1 MNTIDLKWLYKVC
14 EALDE
19 FMNEEY
25 DHRLEFQT
33 LDDLKD
39 MGVCYSTYDDDND
52 EEHELQITLNL
63 FEKSLTVHSDQEAS
77 FTKNFRSYK
86 EIYESIQSWTFDYLY
101 FYGIQH
107 TQNKGGKIWK

>member
-39 MGVCYSTYDDDND
+39 MGVCYTTSEDD
-52 EEHELQITLNL
+52 EHELQITLNL
-63 FEKSLTVHSDQEAS
+63 FEKTLTVYSDYKAS
-77 FTKNFRSYK
+77 FTKTFKSYK
-86 EIYESIQSWTFDYLY
+86 EIYEDIQSWTFDYLY
-101 FYGIQH
+101 FYAIQH
-107 TQNKGGKIWK
+107 AYKRGGKIWK

>member
-39 MGVCYSTYDDDND
+39 MGVCYT
-52 EEHELQITLNL
+52 T
-63 FEKSLTVHSDQEAS
+63 
-77 FTKNFRSYK
+77 
-86 EIYESIQSWTFDYLY
+86 
-101 FYGIQH
+101 
-107 TQNKGGKIWK
+107 